1 MVKHAQTILP
11 QKPTNCMSVL
21 DHFMGLALK
30 GLSLLGRTLLWHHIS
45 EIVFEEGFVARFK

>member
-21 DHFMGLALK
+21 DNFMGLALK

-45 EIVFEEGFVARFK
+45 EIVFEEGFVACFK